1 MWHLIRRQHCPLI
14 LFIRVNT
21 TPFDIR
27 HPDILLSATLPTNY
41 SYNVTDVT
49 GHTPVGS
56 GCFEF
61 SFDNGQFDDFNP
73 TPQNS
78 SDGYN
83 LPVMPHLV
91 NFVVYFAGV
100 TMDYL
105 LYFRTMLY
113 MQDLPLKQLS
123 KELTCSL
130 NEEVMITP
138 SNETML
144 VLLPPE
150 DVHQIQVQPSDLS
163 TPHVIQA
170 D

>member
-1 MWHLIRRQHCPLI
+1 
-14 LFIRVNT
+14 
-21 TPFDIR
+21 
-27 HPDILLSATLPTNY
+27 
-41 SYNVTDVT
+41 
-49 GHTPVGS
+49 
-56 GCFEF
+56 
-61 SFDNGQFDDFNP
+61 
-73 TPQNS
+73 
-78 SDGYN
+78 
-83 LPVMPHLV
+83 
-91 NFVVYFAGV
+91 
-100 TMDYL
+100 
-105 LYFRTMLY
+105 MLY